1 MPRLLE
7 GSEARRLLADAG
19 VRFATWEQVQDR
31 AAAVRAAE
39 RIGAAVALKSAAA
52 DIVHKSDL
60 GCVAL
65 GLCDAQSVGDAYD
78 HILNNARRAGSITPG
93 CMLVEAMTS
102 GVAEVLI
109 GVKRDAVFGPMLL
122 LGLGGIWVEALR
134 DVSMRLCPVSPT
146 EARAMLDELRGLSL
160 LTGGRGR
167 APADLAALAEMA
179 ACVSAFAARTPGLV
193 ELDLNPVMAM
203 ADGAIAVDA
212 RIVMDVHHPAHANP
226 ND

>member
-1 MPRLLE
+1 M
-7 GSEARRLLADAG
+7 LADAG
-19 VRFATWEQVQDR
+19 VHFAPWEQVQDR
-31 AAAVRAAE
+31 ASALSAAG
-39 RIGAAVALKSAAA
+39 RIGGAVALKSAAA

-65 GLCDAQSVGDAYD
+65 GLSDAESVGAAYD
-78 HILNNARRAGSITPG
+78 HILNNASRAGSITPG

-102 GVAEVLI
+102 GLAEVLI
-109 GVKRDAVFGPMLL
+109 GVKQDAVFGPLLL

-134 DVSMRLCPVSPT
+134 DVSMRLCPVSPV

-160 LTGGRGR
+160 LTGGRGQ

-179 ACVSAFAARTPGLV
+179 SRVSAFAARTPGLV

-212 RIVMDVHHPAHANP
+212 RIVMAAFAD
-226 ND
+226 D

>member
-65 GLCDAQSVGDAYD
+65 GLTDAQSVGDAYTR
-78 HILNNARRAGSITPG
+78 ILANARRAGSSTPG

-134 DVSMRLCPVSPT
+134 DVSMRLCPVSPV
-146 EARAMLDELRGLSL
+146 EARAMLDELRGLPL

>member
-1 MPRLLE
+1 MGVQMDEIE
-7 GSEARRLLADAG
+7 GSEARRMLADAG
-19 VRFATWEQVQDR
+19 VRFAPWEQVQDR
-31 AAAVRAAE
+31 ASAVRAAG
-39 RIGAAVALKSAAA
+39 RIGGAVAIKSAAA

-78 HILNNARRAGSITPG
+78 HILDNARRAGSTTPG
-93 CMLVEAMTS
+93 CVLVEAMTS

-109 GVKRDAVFGPMLL
+109 GVKQDAVFGPMLL

-134 DVSMRLCPVSPT
+134 DVSMRLCPVSPV
-146 EARAMLDELRGLSL
+146 EVRAMLEELRGLSL

-179 ACVSAFAARTPGLV
+179 SRVSAFAARTPGLV

-203 ADGAIAVDA
+203 ADGAVAVDA
-212 RIVMDVHHPAHANP
+212 RIVIAVSAD
-226 ND
+226 D

>member
-1 MPRLLE
+1 M
-7 GSEARRLLADAG
+7 
-19 VRFATWEQVQDR
+19 
-31 AAAVRAAE
+31 
-39 RIGAAVALKSAAA
+39 
-52 DIVHKSDL
+52 
-60 GCVAL
+60 AL
-65 GLCDAQSVGDAYD
+65 GLSDAQSVGAAYD
-78 HILNNARRAGSITPG
+78 HILNNASRAGSITPG

-102 GVAEVLI
+102 GLAEVLI
-109 GVKRDAVFGPMLL
+109 GVKQDAVFGPMLL

-134 DVSMRLCPVSPT
+134 DVSMRLCPVSPV

-179 ACVSAFAARTPGLV
+179 SRVSAFAARTPGLV

-212 RIVMDVHHPAHANP
+212 RIVMAAFPD
-226 ND
+226 D

>member
-146 EARAMLDELRGLSL
+146 EAQAMLGELRGLPL

-179 ACVSAFAARTPGLV
+179 ACVSTFAARTPGLV